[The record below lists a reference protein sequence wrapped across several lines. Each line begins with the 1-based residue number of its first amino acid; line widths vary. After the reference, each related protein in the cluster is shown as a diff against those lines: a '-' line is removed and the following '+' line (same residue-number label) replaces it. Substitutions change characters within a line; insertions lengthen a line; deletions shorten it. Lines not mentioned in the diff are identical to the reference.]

1 MPEAQKREA
10 YRTMLA
16 VPLLREGI
24 AVGVLYLMRTV
35 VRPFTDKQIELVS
48 TFADQAAIAIENEWL
63 FSEIEGKSRQLAEA
77 SEHKSQFADAPA
89 QSKLLPPRL
98 TRARNVTKP
107 SRSVRNSARYSASLR
122 RGTARPRCS
131 IRRCLNAHQADR
143 PRAGAVVR

>member
-1 MPEAQKREA
+1 MAD
-10 YRTMLA
+10 
-16 VPLLREGI
+16 
-24 AVGVLYLMRTV
+24 
-35 VRPFTDKQIELVS
+35 VRARVRIVTRPYSSSFL
-48 TFADQAAIAIENEWL
+48 
-63 FSEIEGKSRQLAEA
+63 
-77 SEHKSQFADAPA
+77 
-89 QSKLLPPRL
+89 RL